1 MRTAEEMY
9 EYCVENG
16 YGSGFNRNNSI
27 KHFKVIEAALQP
39 NEDALSVFIGLHNYQ
54 SMTKHDNNFAY
65 ALTNKR
71 IIMGQKKVIGEN
83 CQIIAIENVSDI
95 TFSSGLVFG
104 IITIDSFR
112 EKFNVAIDKVTA
124 KNIYDVVH
132 NVFYTIKNNNQPSV
146 AATQSS
152 AADQLI
158 EMKKLLDL
166 GIITEDEFQIKKK
179 QILGI

>member
-1 MRTAEEMY
+1 
-9 EYCVENG
+9 
-16 YGSGFNRNNSI
+16 
-27 KHFKVIEAALQP
+27 
-39 NEDALSVFIGLHNYQ
+39 
-54 SMTKHDNNFAY
+54 
-65 ALTNKR
+65 
-71 IIMGQKKVIGEN
+71 MGQKKVIGEN

-95 TFSSGLVFG
+95 TFSSGLVSG

-132 NVFYTIKNNNQPSV
+132 NVLYTIKNNNQPSV